1 MYKIITDNGADL
13 TKEWLEENN
22 VDCMYLST
30 ILDGKVIAGKDIELP
45 AEQFYKMLSEGAK
58 PSTSQI
64 NPDQAKEYFEE
75 HINETDEFLYVG
87 LSSGLSGTV
96 GSVFVGA
103 SEIMVKYPTKKIEVV
118 DSLSGSLGEGLLVWH
133 AVRLRNEGKT
143 LEEAAAWLRD
153 NVQHFLLAFT
163 VDNLF
168 DLWRGGRVSKT
179 SAIIGTLASVKPFLI
194 VDPEGKLVVPQKLR
208 GRKNSLTYLVD
219 NMELHKAA
227 EYESNKD
234 MIMICHGNVPDDAQ
248 YVKELV
254 EERFGYKNFFM
265 SNVGPMIGTHTGS
278 SLVVLSYMGDSRY

>member
-13 TKEWLEENN
+13 TREWLEENN

-64 NPDQAKEYFEE
+64 NPEQAKEYFEE

-96 GSVFVGA
+96 GSVYVGA
-103 SEIMVKYPTKKIEVV
+103 SEIMVKYPGKKIEVV
-118 DSLSGSLGEGLLVWH
+118 DSLSGSLGEGLMVWH

-143 LEEAAAWLRD
+143 LKETAAWLRD
-153 NVQHFLLAFT
+153 NIQHFLLGFT

-254 EERFGYKNFFM
+254 EERFGYRNFFM